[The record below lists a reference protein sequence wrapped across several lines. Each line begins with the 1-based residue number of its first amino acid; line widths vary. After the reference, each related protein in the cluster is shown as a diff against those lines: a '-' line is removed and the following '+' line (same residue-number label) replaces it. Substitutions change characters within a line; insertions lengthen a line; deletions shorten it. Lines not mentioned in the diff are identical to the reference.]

1 MYDNDV
7 KEAKMKKKV
16 LIVDDDKEF
25 CEEAAD
31 ALRYEGYDVDT
42 SYDGLD
48 ASALLDDGHY
58 DAVVLDL
65 KLPGLSGSDILKE
78 IKETKKDVHVIVCSG
93 QYALLHKFQE
103 NKCEESDECKILRQ
117 ADDVLSKPVTLT
129 SLLAAVKKMV
139 HMNHKEK
146 E

>member
-1 MYDNDV
+1 
-7 KEAKMKKKV
+7 MKKKV

-31 ALRYEGYDVDT
+31 ALRYEGYEVET

-48 ASALLDDGHY
+48 ASALLDDDHY

-65 KLPGLSGSDILKE
+65 KLPGLSGADLLKE

-93 QYALLHKFQE
+93 QFALLQKFEE
-103 NKCEESDECKILRQ
+103 NKCEGSEECKILGQ
-117 ADDVLSKPVTLT
+117 ADHVISKPVTLAA
-129 SLLAAVKKMV
+129 LLSAVKMMV
-139 HMNHKEK
+139 HKRHKEADR
-146 E
+146 